1 MRLRKFGCGAVIA
14 MASTFG
20 LALALTPAVP
30 VSGAQAATVYN
41 FNKPQKA
48 GKRVVR
54 RRQKPQSNSPF
65 FFFSPAC
72 LIPGGGSVVCAHQ
85 TLTKK
90 KN

>member
-1 MRLRKFGCGAVIA
+1 MTFRKLSFGAALAVAGA
-14 MASTFG
+14 FG
-20 LALALTPAVP
+20 LGLAFTPALP
-30 VSGAQAATVYN
+30 VSGAQAKTVYN
-41 FNKPQKA
+41 FNKAQKPT
-48 GKRVVR
+48 KRVVR
-54 RRQKPQSNSPF
+54 KRRKPQTGSP

>member
-1 MRLRKFGCGAVIA
+1 MKSCKLGGGTA
-14 MASTFG
+14 MAMAGAFG
-20 LALALTPAVP
+20 LALALSPTLPMT
-30 VSGAQAATVYN
+30 SAQAKTVYN
-41 FNKPQKA
+41 FNKAQKA
-48 GKRVVR
+48 KTRVVKR
-54 RRQKPQSNSPF
+54 RRKPQANSP

>member
-1 MRLRKFGCGAVIA
+1 MTFRKLGCGAAIG
-14 MASTFG
+14 MAGVFG
-20 LALALTPAVP
+20 LALALTPALP
-30 VSGAQAATVYN
+30 VSGAQAKTVYN
-41 FNKPQKA
+41 FNKPQKP

>member
-1 MRLRKFGCGAVIA
+1 MKIHKLGGAAALTVAGAFG
-14 MASTFG
+14 M
-20 LALALTPAVP
+20 ALALTPALP
-30 VSGAQAATVYN
+30 VSGAQAKTVYN
-41 FNKPQKA
+41 FNKAQKPA
-48 GKRVVR
+48 KRVVR
-54 RRQKPQSNSPF
+54 KRRKPQSGSP

>member
-1 MRLRKFGCGAVIA
+1 MKLNKLGCGAA
-14 MASTFG
+14 MAMAGAFG
-20 LALALTPAVP
+20 LALALSPALP
-30 VSGAQAATVYN
+30 VTGAHAKTIYN
-41 FNKPQKA
+41 FNKTQPAQ
-48 GKRVVR
+48 KRVVKR
-54 RRQKPQSNSPF
+54 RAKPKTGSP

>member
-1 MRLRKFGCGAVIA
+1 MKVHKLGCGAA
-14 MASTFG
+14 MAVAGAFG
-20 LALALTPAVP
+20 LSLALTPALP
-30 VSGAQAATVYN
+30 VSNAEAKTVYN

-48 GKRVVR
+48 QKRVAKR
-54 RRQKPQSNSPF
+54 RPKPASNSP

-72 LIPGGGSVVCAHQ
+72 LIPGGGGVVCAHQ

>member
-20 LALALTPAVP
+20 LALALTPALP

-48 GKRVVR
+48 KKQVVR
-54 RRQKPQSNSPF
+54 RRRKPQSNSPF
-65 FFFSPAC
+65 LFSPAC